1 MNNSKIDVNL
11 TMLKMSIKLKNK
23 LHEIGVVDWPIDLDL
38 LTDTIESSGDILLE
52 YIYDERVDVQDELV
66 ELVANNLAKKI
77 ENAGMQLPVFGAV
90 LCRCFYMNTSRGE
103 RVGIDATYL
112 YGGREKKLN
121 DRRSKNLSN

>member
-1 MNNSKIDVNL
+1 MNNVEVDFSIAR
-11 TMLKMSIKLKNK
+11 MSIKLKDK
-23 LHEIGVVDWPIDLDL
+23 LHQIGVVDWPIDFDL
-38 LTDTIESSGDILLE
+38 LTDIMKSSGDILLE
-52 YIYDERVDVQDELV
+52 YIYNERIDVQDELV

-90 LCRCFYMNTSRGE
+90 LCHHYFVGD
-103 RVGIDATYL
+103 RVGITATYL